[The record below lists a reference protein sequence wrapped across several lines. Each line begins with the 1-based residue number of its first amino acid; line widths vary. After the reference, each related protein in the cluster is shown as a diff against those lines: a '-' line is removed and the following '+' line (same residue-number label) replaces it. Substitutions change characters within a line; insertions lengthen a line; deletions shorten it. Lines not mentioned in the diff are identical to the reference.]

1 MNINYELVIYI
12 LKFIKFEMLDRT
24 KPVAKDILLK
34 FEDSGVNKAQC
45 IFLKNHLD
53 NYKLYLDSKY
63 SMKSDTQ
70 YDESKEI
77 LLIGITITIPN
88 RLIPKKN
95 DKLTK
100 IVMDL
105 KQGFQNFYEQTIQS
119 FKQ

>member
-34 FEDSGVNKAQC
+34 FEDNGVNKAQC
-45 IFLKNHLD
+45 AFLKNHLD

-63 SMKSDTQ
+63 SMKSDTE

>member
-1 MNINYELVIYI
+1 
-12 LKFIKFEMLDRT
+12 
-24 KPVAKDILLK
+24 
-34 FEDSGVNKAQC
+34 
-45 IFLKNHLD
+45 
-53 NYKLYLDSKY
+53 
-63 SMKSDTQ
+63 MKSDTQ

-119 FKQ
+119 FKR